1 MKRPDPYRAY
11 RFRIEIDN
19 MQQGGFQSVS
29 GLERETRIEPYREG
43 GINHY
48 EHQLITLTTYP
59 TLTLKRGLVDTA
71 LWDWHQE
78 VINGLVKRRTVSV
91 VLIDDTG
98 EEAWRW
104 ICELA
109 FPSKWTGAELDATRN
124 EIATESVEL
133 VHHGLTRQ

>member
-1 MKRPDPYRAY
+1 MKPPDPYRAF
-11 RFRIEIDN
+11 RFRIEIDS

-78 VINGLVKRRTVSV
+78 VINGLVQRRTVSV

-98 EEAWRW
+98 EEANATPA
-104 ICELA
+104 INA
-109 FPSKWTGAELDATRN
+109 PS
-124 EIATESVEL
+124 S
-133 VHHGLTRQ
+133 